1 MSKVSSTCNIC
12 KQRPPWNINHGAEGV
27 LPLNLAIEVNYH
39 EILERV
45 KSPQGSKRSTVGYFC
60 PTAFQNGLTTQSRGS
75 HPFPVPFPPPR
86 FGEGLFFN
94 LQRNSRYFIYLLILL
109 KYTLKFPRLENTS
122 SVQGAVRRIRSDN
135 TRQSQSV
142 AELRT

>member
-60 PTAFQNGLTTQSRGS
+60 PTAFQNGLFLSNCL
-75 HPFPVPFPPPR
+75 PKWAVF
-86 FGEGLFFN
+86 
-94 LQRNSRYFIYLLILL
+94 
-109 KYTLKFPRLENTS
+109 
-122 SVQGAVRRIRSDN
+122 VQGFPQVLKWAAFGPRYPEMGCFCPIPVNTHKHLNYNVQHHVRQRKG
-135 TRQSQSV
+135 RQ
-142 AELRT
+142 